1 MMDQFCENEN
11 KVMFNTNLIKV
22 FDQQHQIVILC
33 EDHIVYNKIT
43 LKNEYKVVMDYLQF
57 IHKTLD
63 EVVFQDIIIVKSK
76 NNEFKWEFLILF
88 QIINKFIILKFG
100 FFKLF

>member
-1 MMDQFCENEN
+1 
-11 KVMFNTNLIKV
+11 
-22 FDQQHQIVILC
+22 
-33 EDHIVYNKIT
+33 
-43 LKNEYKVVMDYLQF
+43 MDYLQF